1 MKREKKKR
9 INKKKK
15 ATPARKERKTRFLL
29 VVVPFL
35 FFHFFP
41 FCCFFFC
48 GFPLIEADARRIL
61 VEERCSTFAMHRR
74 WLKWPGNEETKK
86 TQKKQM

>member
-1 MKREKKKR
+1 
-9 INKKKK
+9 
-15 ATPARKERKTRFLL
+15 LL

-35 FFHFFP
+35 FFHLFP
-41 FCCFFFC
+41 FCCFSFFC

-86 TQKKQM
+86 NQKKEM